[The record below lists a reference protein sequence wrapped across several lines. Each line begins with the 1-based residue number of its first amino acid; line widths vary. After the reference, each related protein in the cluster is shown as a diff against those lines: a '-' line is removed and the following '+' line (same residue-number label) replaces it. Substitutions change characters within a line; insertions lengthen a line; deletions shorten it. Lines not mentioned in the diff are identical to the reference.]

1 MNVKPFLAAA
11 LLGAALVADASA
23 QVVVRNAWVRA
34 TVPQQTATGA
44 FLQLTAEHDT
54 RLVSV
59 SSTVAPV
66 AEVHEMALQ
75 DNVMRMRPVPAVDLP
90 AGKAV
95 DLKPGGHHIMLMGL
109 KQPVKAG
116 ETVPLTL
123 VFEDRA
129 GKRQSVEVKA
139 VVRALGAAEAKPDGH
154 GAHKH

>member
-11 LLGAALVADASA
+11 ILGAVLVADASA
-23 QVVVRNAWVRA
+23 QVAVRNAWVRA

-44 FLQLTAEHDT
+44 FMQLKAEQDT

-59 SSTVAPV
+59 SSSAAPV
-66 AEVHEMALQ
+66 VEVHEMALQ
-75 DNVMRMRPVPAVDLP
+75 DNVMRMRPVQAVELP

-95 DLKPGGHHIMLMGL
+95 DLKPGGHHVMLMGL

-123 VFEDRA
+123 TFEDR
-129 GKRQSVEVKA
+129 GGRRQSVGVNA
-139 VVRALGAAEAKPDGH
+139 VVRPLGTAEARPAGRDE
-154 GAHKH
+154 HKH